1 MTVERDLCANMHST
15 ECDSGGGGGGGV
27 STRAILRA
35 LDGLLAIPFSFLSV
49 KRTTYEGHNKYS
61 V

>member
-15 ECDSGGGGGGGV
+15 ECDSGGGGGV